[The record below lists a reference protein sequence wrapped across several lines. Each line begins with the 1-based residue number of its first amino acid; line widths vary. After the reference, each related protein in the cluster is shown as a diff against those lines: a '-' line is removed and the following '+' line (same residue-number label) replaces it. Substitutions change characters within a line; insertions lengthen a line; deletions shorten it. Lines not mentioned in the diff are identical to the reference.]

1 MKRLFL
7 LVALFGVLS
16 NGCSENEELNLP
28 QNPTENPGDDATT
41 DDTPIFTIGNDG
53 TIIVNAEGGEV
64 EVAVTTNVD
73 YSIAIP
79 EEAQSWLSV
88 VDTRADV
95 REEILTVIVAEN
107 DSFKERS
114 AEVKLLGAEGEE
126 LTTITLTQKCYNK
139 VFETDASGNYT
150 VVAEGGE
157 VEVAVTTNLEYSV
170 VIPKRAKSWLSLA
183 DTRVTLREETLTF
196 IVAENDSLE
205 ERSAEVEL
213 VDSEGEVLQT
223 ITITQNGQSKIFET
237 RPGDSSIISLMDNGC
252 EIEISVNTNMEYG
265 VVIADEA
272 QSWLSVADTRVSLR
286 NEIVTIVVAENKDY
300 VGRSAD
306 VVFVDSEGD
315 GEVLATIT
323 IVQDG
328 AMLPEGACPL
338 NEIWY
343 TNGSTTE
350 PTEPSNSK
358 PFNVNILSNTYD
370 EEQERWVI
378 ELDGIVTEIRRSAFS
393 NCTTLSSIIIPDGV
407 ASIGSYA
414 FSSCKNLTS
423 VTIGSAVTSIGFHAF
438 DNCNNLSNVY
448 CNPATPPETEGE
460 IGEIFRNVSWNKFII
475 FVPTDSLESYQSE
488 WSDYEQCITYLD
500 REFDYEIG
508 DLTSDGIVF
517 YYDANTTKVVS
528 LEGMTSVCW
537 CVEDV
542 VTNNI
547 VTDATDRYDGMYNMN
562 AIQSIEGWE
571 YKFPIFKWCVDLGEG
586 WYIPSLYELYA
597 LIQAKDAINDTLVAN
612 GYAALVDG
620 YYWSSTDA
628 GGAEACI
635 VSYADCWASLCGKDD
650 HRPNARAILAL

>member
-16 NGCSENEELNLP
+16 IGCSENEELNLP

-107 DSFKERS
+107 DSFEERS

-157 VEVAVTTNLEYSV
+157 VEVAVTTNFEYSV
-170 VIPKRAKSWLSLA
+170 VIPKRAKSWLSVA
-183 DTRVTLREETLTF
+183 DTRATLREEVLTF
-196 IVAENDSLE
+196 IIAENTTFE
-205 ERSAEVEL
+205 ERTANVEL
-213 VDSEGEVLQT
+213 VDSDGEVLET
-223 ITITQNGQSKIFET
+223 IAFVQSGQSKIFEA
-237 RPGDSSIISLMDNGC
+237 RPGDNSIIPLTNDSC
-252 EIEISVNTNMEYG
+252 EIEVFVTANFEYS

-272 QSWLSVADTRVSLR
+272 QSWLSVAETRASLR
-286 NEIVTIVVAENKDY
+286 DEIVTIVVAENKSY

-306 VVFVDSEGD
+306 VMFVDSD

-350 PTEPSNSK
+350 PTVPSSSK

-378 ELDGIVTEIRRSAFS
+378 ELDGIITEIRRSAFS
-393 NCTTLSSIIIPDGV
+393 NCTTLSSITIPNGV

-414 FSSCKNLTS
+414 FSGCKNLTS
-423 VTIGSAVTSIGFHAF
+423 VTIGSAVTSIGFLAF

-448 CNPATPPETEGE
+448 CTPATPPETEGE

-542 VTNNI
+542 VNLETN
-547 VTDATDRYDGMYNMN
+547 ATDTNDGMYNMN
-562 AIQSIEGWE
+562 MILSMENWE

-612 GYAALVDG
+612 GYAILENG

-628 GGAEACI
+628 GG
-635 VSYADCWASLCGKDD
+635 SYACVIELVDCDMYISDKDQSKD
-650 HRPNARAILAL
+650 HNARAILAL

>member
-1 MKRLFL
+1 MKRLL
-7 LVALFGVLS
+7 LLIVLLGVLS
-16 NGCSENEELNLP
+16 IGCSENEELNLP
-28 QNPTENPGDDATT
+28 QNPTETPGDNATT

-53 TIIVNAEGGEV
+53 AIIVNAEGGEVEIAVTTNVDYTIAIPEQAQSWLSVEYSRADVREETLTVIVAENDSFEERSAEVELLDAEGEELTVITLTQKCYDKVFYTDTNGNYTVVSEGGEV
-64 EVAVTTNVD
+64 EVAVTTN
-73 YSIAIP
+73 
-79 EEAQSWLSV
+79 
-88 VDTRADV
+88 
-95 REEILTVIVAEN
+95 
-107 DSFKERS
+107 F
-114 AEVKLLGAEGEE
+114 
-126 LTTITLTQKCYNK
+126 
-139 VFETDASGNYT
+139 
-150 VVAEGGE
+150 
-157 VEVAVTTNLEYSV
+157 EYSV
-170 VIPKRAKSWLSLA
+170 VIPKRAKSWLSVA
-183 DTRVTLREETLTF
+183 DTRATLREETLTF
-196 IVAENDSLE
+196 IFAENDSFE

-213 VDSEGEVLQT
+213 LDLDGEVLQT
-223 ITITQNGQSKIFET
+223 ITFTQSGQSKIFET
-237 RPGDSSIISLMDNGC
+237 LPGDNSIIPLADNGC
-252 EIEISVNTNMEYG
+252 EIEIFVTTNMEYS

-286 NEIVTIVVAENKDY
+286 DEIVTIVVAENNSY

-350 PTEPSNSK
+350 PTEPSSSK

-414 FSSCKNLTS
+414 FCGCKNLTS
-423 VTIGSAVTSIGFHAF
+423 VTIGSAVTSIGFLAF

-500 REFDYEIG
+500 RKFDYEIG

-542 VTNNI
+542 VNLETN
-547 VTDATDRYDGMYNMN
+547 ATDTNDGMYNMN
-562 AIQSIEGWE
+562 MILSMENWE

-612 GYAALVDG
+612 GYAALEDG

-628 GGAEACI
+628 GG
-635 VSYADCWASLCGKDD
+635 SYACVIELVDCDMSISDKDRSK
-650 HRPNARAILAL
+650 HHNARAILAL

>member
-7 LVALFGVLS
+7 LVALLGMLGMS
-16 NGCSENEELNLP
+16 CSENEGLNVP
-28 QNPTENPGDDATT
+28 QDPTENPGDDATP
-41 DDTPIFTIGNDG
+41 DEVPIFNIDTDG
-53 TIIVNAEGGEV
+53 TIVVKAEGGEV
-64 EVAVTTNVD
+64 TIAVTTNMG
-73 YSIAIP
+73 YSVVIP

-88 VDTRADV
+88 VDNRADV
-95 REEILTVIVAEN
+95 REETLTFIFAEN
-107 DSFKERS
+107 DSFEERS
-114 AEVKLLGAEGEE
+114 AEVELLDAEGEE
-126 LTTITLTQKCYNK
+126 LTVITLTQKCYDK
-139 VFETDASGNYT
+139 VFYTDTNGNYT

-157 VEVAVTTNLEYSV
+157 VEVAVTTNFEYSV
-170 VIPKRAKSWLSLA
+170 VIPKRAKSWLSIA
-183 DTRVTLREETLTF
+183 DTRATLREETLTF
-196 IVAENDSLE
+196 IFAENDSFE

-213 VDSEGEVLQT
+213 LDAEGEVLQT
-223 ITITQNGQSKIFET
+223 ITFAQNGQSKIFET
-237 RPGDSSIISLMDNGC
+237 RPGDSSIIPLMNDGC
-252 EIEISVNTNMEYG
+252 EVEVFVTTNMEYS

-272 QSWLSVADTRVSLR
+272 QSWLSVADTRALLR
-286 NEIVTIVVAENKDY
+286 DEIVTIIVAENKSY

-306 VVFVDSEGD
+306 VVFVDSEG
-315 GEVLATIT
+315 EVLTTIT

-350 PTEPSNSK
+350 PTEPSSSK
-358 PFNVNILSNTYD
+358 PFDVSVLSNTYD
-370 EEQERWVI
+370 EEQEHWVI
-378 ELDGIVTEIRRSAFS
+378 ELDGVVTAIRRSAFS
-393 NCTTLSSIIIPDGV
+393 NCTTLSSITIPEGV

-414 FSSCKNLTS
+414 FSGCKNLTS
-423 VTIGSAVTSIGFHAF
+423 VTIGSGVTSIGFLAF
-438 DNCNNLSNVY
+438 DNCNNLSSVY

-475 FVPTDSLESYQSE
+475 FVPTDSLESYQSK
-488 WSDYEQCITYLD
+488 WSDYDLYITYQG
-500 REFDYEIG
+500 RVFDYEIG

-528 LEGMTSVCW
+528 LEGMASVCW

-542 VTNNI
+542 VNLETN
-547 VTDATDRYDGMYNMN
+547 ATDTNDGMYNMN
-562 AIQSIEGWE
+562 MILSMENWE

-612 GYAALVDG
+612 GYVALEDG

-628 GGAEACI
+628 GG
-635 VSYADCWASLCGKDD
+635 SYACVIELVDGDMYISDKDQSK
-650 HRPNARAILAL
+650 HHNARAILAL